1 MKNLTKFP
9 TTWFRQGLIIALAA
23 LLSLLYRNAYAQS
36 TEKIDLNLQEA
47 TFEEAVEELRAE
59 HVDAIEAMIE
69 ALEDEGS
76 RKLIEIGMM
85 LSTVNQKKSLPK
97 SRPRVAR

>member
-1 MKNLTKFP
+1 MTPERKTVK
-9 TTWFRQGLIIALAA
+9 TWSKPPRKAM
-23 LLSLLYRNAYAQS
+23 RRPWR
-36 TEKIDLNLQEA
+36 
-47 TFEEAVEELRAE
+47 ELKAE
-59 HVDAIEAMIE
+59 HIEAIEVMIE

-76 RKLIEIGMM
+76 RKLIEVGMV

>member
-1 MKNLTKFP
+1 MRKPWRKLK
-9 TTWFRQGLIIALAA
+9 
-23 LLSLLYRNAYAQS
+23 
-36 TEKIDLNLQEA
+36 
-47 TFEEAVEELRAE
+47 AE
-59 HVDAIEAMIE
+59 HIEAIEAMIE

-76 RKLIEIGMM
+76 RKLIEVGMM